1 MNNKQMF
8 HGVWRI
14 PDGVPHYHNSE
25 LMGTLTIESDGSA
38 KLDVYIIQRRN
49 PCFRSYGDYSVIWG
63 DTADGLKV
71 TLFGASSI
79 WDENKPELFCLAFK
93 INKVFMGAHLKSGD
107 EELFDLGVI
116 KFQYL
121 RDWAYAS
128 GFQPQGL
135 YKTADLRMNNL
146 LLLDAEIE
154 KGLQLKI
161 HQHYDV
167 HDGQFEQRTIQT
179 SFITIHAENLIS
191 VNHFIDVTGKFSQFL
206 SLALFS
212 HQAPSEFFVMQN
224 NDPRY
229 NKVLQKVSCSINP
242 DGFLLIPFNEL
253 NDKLPSILKR
263 WFDNYDQL
271 SQICHYLLSTMNDE
285 EFDAPDFLIIA
296 QALDGFH
303 KRFLNKRRGKD
314 HRKYKDQIDAMIKEY
329 RDVRAVANCHIDSD
343 VMTNT
348 RNKYSHLFPDSEDK
362 GNEASGHELFRLTQ
376 KAKVLLTC
384 CILDLLGLTHQEID
398 FCFERS
404 AFKSVIDG
412 IDW

>member
-1 MNNKQMF
+1 MY
-8 HGVWRI
+8 HGIWRI
-14 PDGVPHYHNSE
+14 PEGVPHYNNAE
-25 LMGTLTIESDGSA
+25 LMGTLTIEDDGSS
-38 KLDVYIIQRRN
+38 KLEVYIIQRRM
-49 PCFRSYGDYSVIWG
+49 PVFRSCGEYAVIWG
-63 DTADGLKV
+63 DTADGIKV

-79 WDENKPELFCLAFK
+79 WDEKKPELFCLAFK
-93 INKVFMGAHLKSGD
+93 INKVFMGDHLKTGD
-107 EELFDLGVI
+107 EELYDLGVI

-121 RDWAYAS
+121 RNWAYTS

-154 KGLQLKI
+154 EGLQLKI

-167 HDGQFEQRTIQT
+167 LDGQFEQKTIQT
-179 SFITIHAENLIS
+179 SFITLHSEKLTS
-191 VNHFIDVTGKFSQFL
+191 VNHFVDVAGKLSQFL

-212 HQAPSEFFVMQN
+212 HQAPSGFIVMKN
-224 NDPRY
+224 SDPRY
-229 NKVLQKVSCSINP
+229 NKVFQKVSDSINP
-242 DGFLLIPFNEL
+242 QSYSLIPFNEL
-253 NDKLPSILKR
+253 RDKLPSILKR

-271 SQICHYLLSTMNDE
+271 SQICHYLLSALNDD

-303 KRFLNKRRGKD
+303 KRFLNKRKGKD
-314 HRKYKDQIDAMIKEY
+314 HRKYKDQIDAMLKEY
-329 RDVRAVANCHIDSD
+329 RDVRAIANCNIDSD

-362 GNEASGHELFRLTQ
+362 GNEANGYGLFRLTQ

-398 FCFERS
+398 LCFEKS
-404 AFKSVIDG
+404 AFKPVIDG
-412 IDW
+412 